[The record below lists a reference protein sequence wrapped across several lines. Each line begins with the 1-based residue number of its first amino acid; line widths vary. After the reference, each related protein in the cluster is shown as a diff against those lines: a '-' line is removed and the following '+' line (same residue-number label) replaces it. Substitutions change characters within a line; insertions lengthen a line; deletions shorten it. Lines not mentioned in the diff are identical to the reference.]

1 MRFSGPVTALTA
13 RRVRYG
19 VGARSICQADP
30 LAGYK
35 AVVPPPLFHQL
46 SPSLSP
52 SLFILAMSRASGL
65 GRAPLSPPD
74 PPLLQA
80 RGPTERYDAA
90 SQKNAPPTRLPAV
103 ILSVSRA
110 HAI

>member
-1 MRFSGPVTALTA
+1 VTALTA

-19 VGARSICQADP
+19 VGARSICQPDP

-35 AVVPPPLFHQL
+35 AVVPPPLFYQL

-65 GRAPLSPPD
+65 GRALLSPPS

-90 SQKNAPPTRLPAV
+90 SQKNAPPRDCWL
-103 ILSVSRA
+103 
-110 HAI
+110 